1 MPHSKT
7 TLICTLVCCV
17 LTAPAVRGAGEMGEA
32 KHKDEGVRFFGFV
45 KDAAG
50 KPIVEAKV
58 TAQIKGGKAITLG
71 LSLPAML

>member
-17 LTAPAVRGAGEMGEA
+17 LTAQAVRGAGEMGEA

-45 KDAAG
+45 KDAAASPSSRQ
-50 KPIVEAKV
+50 KSPPRS
-58 TAQIKGGKAITLG
+58 KAA
-71 LSLPAML
+71 SNS